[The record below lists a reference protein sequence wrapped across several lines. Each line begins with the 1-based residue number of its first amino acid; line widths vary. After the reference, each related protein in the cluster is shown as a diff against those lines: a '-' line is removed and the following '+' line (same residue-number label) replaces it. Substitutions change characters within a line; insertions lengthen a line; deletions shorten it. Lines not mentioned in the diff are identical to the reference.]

1 MAIQISTSGYN
12 MCKALIQGTLT
23 LNTKSKVGIAADFYF
38 ILRAV
43 KLSGVIIGECN
54 IGGQVMKGAMIAN
67 PWANDDGIEC
77 FTISMAGA
85 QAPYI
90 FQLQVTLEDGDMY
103 VTPSITNLA

>member
-12 MCKALIQGTLT
+12 MCKVALPEALT
-23 LNTKSKVGIAADFYF
+23 LDTKSKVGVAADFNF
-38 ILRAV
+38 ILGMV
-43 KLSGVIIGECN
+43 KMSGVIIGECK
-54 IGGQVMKGAMIAN
+54 IGAQVMKGAMIAN

-90 FQLQVTLEDGDMY
+90 FQLQVTLEDGEMY
-103 VTPSITNLA
+103 VTPSITTLA